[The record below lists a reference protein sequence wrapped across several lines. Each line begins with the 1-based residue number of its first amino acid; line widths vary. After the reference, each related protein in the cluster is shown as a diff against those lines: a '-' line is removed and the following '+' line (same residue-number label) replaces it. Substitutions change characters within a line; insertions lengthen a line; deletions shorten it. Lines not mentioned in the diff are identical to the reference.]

1 MYNHRSSMIEPMVNG
16 NVMSSSTSSRYRES
30 AAVTAPTKVLDAH
43 STSFAEEHALDAIAK
58 EAELRLQHQREQNR
72 EARQL
77 RHKELEKNARD
88 DASGADSES
97 NKDDQ
102 KKHKEEEEEEE
113 DEEDDGGD
121 STAAPLASSSN
132 IGSNRSRIMSMD
144 GANNNGMG
152 TATNSLLL
160 QKFLNGDIDLRS
172 IEQRDLR
179 RLLSE
184 LESKYKSA
192 MIANSSMYNEKQA
205 LRYQVDTF
213 KDILDEH
220 YETLS
225 QAKRQLKEK
234 CKDFD
239 LQKRTLTELQHEHNQ
254 LKEILANREKLIQE
268 SGMQLL
274 TGDEIN
280 RNNSEEKLSSVLP
293 TGIVSH
299 ETLTLLNSLGKG
311 SIDEKLKRILNEKR
325 EQFEQIVK
333 LKSELDEEKNRL
345 RTLEKQLPKLNDSH
359 QSVSGATDYE
369 QPKQLLKEI
378 TDLKNRLQRLEADN
392 VSLQQENK
400 RYDAQ
405 LKRHKQQTED
415 AERIEED
422 LKQERRR
429 LQREY
434 RDIKSRYDDTILE
447 NQRLQ
452 DRIDS
457 MEFVRRNYNSSSR
470 HLLNSSMSG
479 GNTYLPPIPPNR
491 SGRAPSVSRYTSV
504 ERELDASIPLPYRSR
519 EPSVSRRTSRDYSSD
534 RWSTRH
540 DSSTIGPY
548 ADNELITSN
557 KHRPDRWSNT
567 NSPKPSSPNYN
578 SSSLPG
584 SVYRHLRVAREELE
598 NERTRSD
605 VLQRE
610 NERLRTLRKKIL
622 LNNTEDNLAVSAIV
636 SRSHTN
642 SPLPPAVSSSSSS
655 SISTSY
661 DLQLNPST
669 QDST

>member
-1 MYNHRSSMIEPMVNG
+1 
-16 NVMSSSTSSRYRES
+16 MSSSTSSRYRES
-30 AAVTAPTKVLDAH
+30 AAVTAPTKVHDQH
-43 STSFAEEHALDAIAK
+43 GTSFAEEHALDAIAK

-88 DASGADSES
+88 D
-97 NKDDQ
+97 
-102 KKHKEEEEEEE
+102 
-113 DEEDDGGD
+113 DGGD
-121 STAAPLASSSN
+121 SRTTPITPSTPMGSS
-132 IGSNRSRIMSMD
+132 RSRIMNID
-144 GANNNGMG
+144 GTNNNAMG
-152 TATNSLLL
+152 TTTNSLLL

-184 LESKYKSA
+184 LEAKYKSA

-220 YETLS
+220 YETLN

-234 CKDFD
+234 SKDFD
-239 LQKRTLTELQHEHNQ
+239 LQKRTLADLQREHNQ
-254 LKEILANREKLIQE
+254 LKEILAHREQLIQE

-274 TGDEIN
+274 IGDEIN

-293 TGIVSH
+293 TGIVSQ
-299 ETLTLLNSLGKG
+299 ETLGLLNSLGKG

-333 LKSELDEEKNRL
+333 LKSELDEEKTRL
-345 RTLEKQLPKLNDSH
+345 RTLEKQIPKFNDSN
-359 QSVSGATDYE
+359 QNINVTIDSE
-369 QPKQLLKEI
+369 QQKQLTKEI

-392 VSLQQENK
+392 LSLQQENK

-405 LKRHKQQTED
+405 LKRHKQQTDD
-415 AERIEED
+415 AERVEED

-434 RDIKSRYDDTILE
+434 RDMKSRYDDLLLE

-470 HLLNSSMSG
+470 QLMNSSTSG
-479 GNTYLPPIPPNR
+479 SNSYLPPTPSNR
-491 SGRAPSVSRYTSV
+491 STRGPSVSRFTSV
-504 ERELDASIPLPYRSR
+504 ERDMDLPIPPPYRSR
-519 EPSVSRRTSRDYSSD
+519 ESSVARRTSRDYSND
-534 RWSTRH
+534 RWSTSRR
-540 DSSTIGPY
+540 DSSSMSQYG
-548 ADNELITSN
+548 DNEYTTSN
-557 KHRPDRWSNT
+557 KRRPDRWSTT
-567 NSPKPSSPNYN
+567 NSPKTSSPNYN
-578 SSSLPG
+578 FSSLPG
-584 SVYRHLRVAREELE
+584 RIYLHLRVAREELE

-610 NERLRTLRKKIL
+610 NERLRTLRKKTL
-622 LNNTEDNLAVSAIV
+622 LNNTEDNFVVSAIV

-642 SPLPPAVSSSSSS
+642 SPLPPVNSSSSSS

-661 DLQLNPST
+661 DLQLNPSIHDPT
-669 QDST
+669 

>member
-1 MYNHRSSMIEPMVNG
+1 
-16 NVMSSSTSSRYRES
+16 MSSSTSSRYRES

-88 DASGADSES
+88 DTSGADSES
-97 NKDDQ
+97 SKADQ
-102 KKHKEEEEEEE
+102 KKHEEEEQE

-132 IGSNRSRIMSMD
+132 IGANRSRIMSMD

-152 TATNSLLL
+152 AATNSLLL

-220 YETLS
+220 YETLN

-325 EQFEQIVK
+325 EHFEQIVK

-359 QSVSGATDYE
+359 QSVSGTTDSE

-378 TDLKNRLQRLEADN
+378 TDVKNRLQRLEADN

-479 GNTYLPPIPPNR
+479 GNMYLPPIPPNR

-504 ERELDASIPLPYRSR
+504 ERELDASIPPPYRSR

-534 RWSTRH
+534 RWSTRR

-548 ADNELITSN
+548 GDNELITSN
-557 KHRPDRWSNT
+557 KHRPDRWPNA

-584 SVYRHLRVAREELE
+584 TIYLHVNELHDLVIVFNILEFDLRVAREELE

-661 DLQLNPST
+661 DLQLNPSI

>member
-1 MYNHRSSMIEPMVNG
+1 
-16 NVMSSSTSSRYRES
+16 MSSSTSSRYRES
-30 AAVTAPTKVLDAH
+30 AAVTAPTKVHDQH

-58 EAELRLQHQREQNR
+58 EAELRLQNQREQNR

-88 DASGADSES
+88 DTSATDSEL
-97 NKDDQ
+97 NKNEQ
-102 KKHKEEEEEEE
+102 EKYNEEEEE
-113 DEEDDGGD
+113 EEDDGGD
-121 STAAPLASSSN
+121 STTTTTPVTPSTPMGTS
-132 IGSNRSRIMSMD
+132 RSRIMNID
-144 GANNNGMG
+144 GTNNSAVGS
-152 TATNSLLL
+152 TSNSLLL
-160 QKFLNGDIDLRS
+160 QKFLNGDADLRS

-184 LESKYKSA
+184 LETKYKTA

-220 YETLS
+220 YETLT

-234 CKDFD
+234 TKDFD
-239 LQKRTLTELQHEHNQ
+239 LQKRTLTDLQREHKQ

-274 TGDEIN
+274 IGDEIVQ
-280 RNNSEEKLSSVLP
+280 NNSEEKLSSVLP
-293 TGIVSH
+293 TGIVSQ

-345 RTLEKQLPKLNDSH
+345 RTLEKQIPRFNDPNQNINGS
-359 QSVSGATDYE
+359 TDSE
-369 QPKQLLKEI
+369 QQKQLAKEI
-378 TDLKNRLQRLEADN
+378 TDLRNRLQRLEADN
-392 VSLQQENK
+392 LSLQQENK

-405 LKRHKQQTED
+405 LKRHKQQTDD
-415 AERIEED
+415 AERVEED

-434 RDIKSRYDDTILE
+434 RDIKSRYDDLLLE

-457 MEFVRRNYNSSSR
+457 MEFVRKTKTPSSR
-470 HLLNSSMSG
+470 HGSTSSASG
-479 GNTYLPPIPPNR
+479 ANLYLPPTPSSR
-491 SGRAPSVSRYTSV
+491 SGRAPSVSRFTSV
-504 ERELDASIPLPYRSR
+504 ERDTDSSIPPPYRSR
-519 EPSVSRRTSRDYSSD
+519 ESSVARRHSRDYSSD
-534 RWSTRH
+534 RWSTRR
-540 DSSTIGPY
+540 DSSSMSQHG
-548 ADNELITSN
+548 DNEYTPSN
-557 KHRPDRWSNT
+557 KRRSDRWSTT
-567 NSPKPSSPNYN
+567 NSPKTGSPNYN
-578 SSSLPG
+578 FSSLPG
-584 SVYRHLRVAREELE
+584 RIYLHLRVAREELE

-622 LNNTEDNLAVSAIV
+622 LNNTEDNLVVSAIV

-642 SPLPPAVSSSSSS
+642 SPLPPAISSSSSS

-661 DLQLNPST
+661 DLQLNPSIHDPT
-669 QDST
+669 